1 MTWRLCRIFSFIDAI
16 ELLSKH
22 EAYSQSARKEAGMIM
37 KIESYPELADPQLRP
52 RYTGI
57 PTFFRLPHTMR
68 LDEVDIGL
76 VGVPFDGGVTN
87 RTGAR
92 HGPRDI
98 RNQSSL
104 IRKINQATGVAP
116 FDLVR
121 VADLGDAWIERPFEL
136 QGALAEITAF
146 FATVHAAGVTPLSV
160 GGDHSISLAILR
172 AIAGNGPVGMV
183 QLDAHCDT
191 GDDYL
196 GSRFHHGAPFRRA
209 VEEGLI
215 DPKRTIQIGI
225 RRGSL
230 NVAEMGQFSY
240 GSGMRVV
247 SIEEL
252 YDKCWRWAAEEAR
265 KVVGGGSAYLSFD
278 IDSLDPVYAPGT
290 GTPEPG
296 GLTTLEAQRLIRDL
310 GGLDLVGADLVEISP
325 PFDTGG
331 ITSMTAVTILFELL
345 CLLVQARVRRGADV
359 ARLRQ
364 R

>member
-1 MTWRLCRIFSFIDAI
+1 MVKR
-16 ELLSKH
+16 
-22 EAYSQSARKEAGMIM
+22 
-37 KIESYPELADPQLRP
+37 IESYPELADPQLQP
-52 RYTGI
+52 RYSGI
-57 PTFFRLPHTMR
+57 PTFFRLPHTIE
-68 LDEVDIGL
+68 LEQVDIGL

-87 RTGAR
+87 RPGAR

-172 AIAGNGPVGMV
+172 AIAKNGPLGMV

-209 VEEGLI
+209 VEEVI

-225 RRGSL
+225 RGSL
-230 NVAEMGQFSY
+230 SVRS
-240 GSGMRVV
+240 
-247 SIEEL
+247 
-252 YDKCWRWAAEEAR
+252 
-265 KVVGGGSAYLSFD
+265 
-278 IDSLDPVYAPGT
+278 
-290 GTPEPG
+290 
-296 GLTTLEAQRLIRDL
+296 
-310 GGLDLVGADLVEISP
+310 
-325 PFDTGG
+325 
-331 ITSMTAVTILFELL
+331 
-345 CLLVQARVRRGADV
+345 RRGADCSLGV
-359 ARLRQ
+359 GSDGGDAELLETGGRF
-364 R
+364 